1 MHNPVPY
8 SYHGVSPA
16 VSNYNLNDTRGFPCK
31 GLYDIVEV
39 TTIEAG
45 TSHLVEFTGSV
56 VHGGGSCQFALTYE
70 FPPPADPARWKTIYT
85 IIGGCPASAAG
96 NLPEGL
102 FDQFRNP
109 DGVHCGNDYGVE
121 CVREFLIP
129 FGKGLPSGNATFAWM
144 WWNKMGNR
152 EAYMTCAPVRIINGQ
167 GEGDN
172 DYLKGLPGMFL
183 ANVPPATC
191 TTGKGVLNIPNP
203 GKYGRV
209 LEEPNPE
216 SAGNCPKADKLPV
229 FECDEEE
236 EGDGG
241 GSSQAGVPTKSA
253 GAVATSSGVGGV
265 VATQTTS
272 SMAEECPT
280 GASETASGVAV
291 PTEIPGP
298 GSGTGSGTVTGGAT
312 GIEDDRGQPCP
323 LNGAFVCFNSSFF
336 GLCVN
341 GIAIPQSVAQ
351 GMACN
356 RGDIVRLGTEFRR
369 KRARGTEQE

>member
-1 MHNPVPY
+1 MTSTHSTTTLLRGLVLLADIASSHMFMHNPVPY

-172 DYLKGLPGMFL
+172 DYLKVYQGCFSPTSHLR
-183 ANVPPATC
+183 PAR
-191 TTGKGVLNIPNP
+191 LE
-203 GKYGRV
+203 RV
-209 LEEPNPE
+209 
-216 SAGNCPKADKLPV
+216 S
-229 FECDEEE
+229 
-236 EGDGG
+236 
-241 GSSQAGVPTKSA
+241 
-253 GAVATSSGVGGV
+253 
-265 VATQTTS
+265 
-272 SMAEECPT
+272 
-280 GASETASGVAV
+280 
-291 PTEIPGP
+291 
-298 GSGTGSGTVTGGAT
+298 
-312 GIEDDRGQPCP
+312 
-323 LNGAFVCFNSSFF
+323 
-336 GLCVN
+336 
-341 GIAIPQSVAQ
+341 
-351 GMACN
+351 
-356 RGDIVRLGTEFRR
+356 
-369 KRARGTEQE
+369 